1 MATKKST
8 ATKKDVPPTA
18 KAFISLLTDLSDPAK
33 IDNSKHF
40 SDPVKGNKFL
50 HVRMGHIFDLAK
62 ACKTMVLTDVS
73 KMLDSA
79 WYEVRVA
86 AVCIMDF
93 QAREK
98 KITPEHRKALYDLY
112 VKKHDR
118 INNWDM
124 VDRSAPFVVGGYL
137 FDKPRKVLY
146 TLAKSKHT
154 WERRTAIVSTY
165 YFIRN
170 KQLDDTFAIARL
182 LVHDA
187 HDLINKAVGSWVREA
202 GKQDKRKLLAFLDE
216 FAKTMPRVTLRY
228 ALEKQDKKTKDHYMA
243 MAKG

>member
-1 MATKKST
+1 MTTKKVP
-8 ATKKDVPPTA
+8 ATKKDVAPTA
-18 KAFISLLTDLSDPAK
+18 KEFVSLLSDLSDPVK

-50 HVRMGHIFDLAK
+50 NVRMGQIFALAK
-62 ACKTMVLTDVS
+62 TCKSMGLNDVT
-73 KMLDSA
+73 KLLDSDY
-79 WYEVRVA
+79 YEVRVA
-86 AVCIMDF
+86 GVCIMDF

-98 KITPEHRKALYDLY
+98 KVTPEHRKALYDLY
-112 VKKHDR
+112 MKKHDR

-146 TLAKSKHT
+146 TMAKSKKT

-170 KQLDDTFAIARL
+170 KDVNDTFAIARL
-182 LVHDA
+182 LVYDK
-187 HDLINKAVGSWVREA
+187 HDLINKAVGSWIREA
-202 GKQDKRKLLAFLDE
+202 GKQDKKQLLKFLDE
-216 FAKTMPRVTLRY
+216 FAATMPRVTLRY
-228 ALEKQDKKTKDHYMA
+228 ALEKMDKKTKDLYMA
-243 MAKG
+243 KAR